1 MYKETHQTSS
11 LTMYARK
18 MLAYMHYSLHKYNY
32 VYEHVSKSN
41 SYNMGTTLDVQYP
54 QCFAYHES
62 GFEPGLE
69 SKCVIHLGIK
79 MAKAMN
85 RFSQL

>member
-1 MYKETHQTSS
+1 MYKGTHQTSS

-18 MLAYMHYSLHKYNY
+18 MLAYMHYSLHNYNY
-32 VYEHVSKSN
+32 VYKHFSMSN
-41 SYNMGTTLDVQYP
+41 SYNMGTTLDVQCY
-54 QCFAYHES
+54 AYYKS
-62 GFEPGLE
+62 RFEPGLE
-69 SKCVIHLGIK
+69 SKCVTHLGIK

>member
-1 MYKETHQTSS
+1 
-11 LTMYARK
+11 
-18 MLAYMHYSLHKYNY
+18 MLADMHYSLHNYNY
-32 VYEHVSKSN
+32 VKKHFSMSN
-41 SYNMGTTLDVQYP
+41 SFNMGTTLDVQYP
-54 QCFAYHES
+54 QCYAYYES

-69 SKCVIHLGIK
+69 SKCVTHLGIK